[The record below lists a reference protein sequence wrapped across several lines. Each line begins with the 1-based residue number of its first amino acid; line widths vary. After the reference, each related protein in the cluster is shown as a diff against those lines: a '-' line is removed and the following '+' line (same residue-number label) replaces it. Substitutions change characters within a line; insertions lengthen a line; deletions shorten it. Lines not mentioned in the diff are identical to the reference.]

1 MREVTTMYSKRI
13 LNSSRVRKIQGSFS
27 WIDHRFITG
36 GFLGDLSAVE
46 ILLYFFLMTVSDRN
60 GISFY
65 HDDKI
70 CSLIKIGLTSLGE
83 AREGLISKSL
93 LAYEH
98 PIYQVLS
105 LPPQPVIPL
114 TREEIIQQQREK
126 NSQRIKKIQEALQ

>member
-1 MREVTTMYSKRI
+1 MYSKRI
-13 LNSSRVRKIQGSFS
+13 LNSTRVRKIEGSFS

-36 GFLGDLSAVE
+36 GFIRDLSAVE
-46 ILLYFFLMTVSDRN
+46 ILLYFFLVSVSDRN
-60 GISFY
+60 GLSFY

-70 CSLIKIGLTSLGE
+70 CSLIKVGLTSLGE

-93 LAYEH
+93 LVYEH

-114 TREEIIQQQREK
+114 TREEIIQQQRERT
-126 NSQRIKKIQEALQ
+126 SQHIKKIRKALR